1 MFPRRVCRSHE
12 IGGVKVDVNGF
23 LKAVG
28 SVSGSW
34 SLAAYAIAAVIAIF
48 NVAVSNRRK
57 TPTNSLIWGL
67 VVIICILGLA
77 PTVANAYLKH
87 LESEAL
93 TVYRVRTLVLDPEHV
108 PVSGATLRTTAS
120 NETTQTFQGIG
131 IVAVYRATM
140 PANGRVTIYA
150 DLDSAFLHGHT
161 DLELAKD
168 PNPSATIQLRANG
181 NADVSGLVE
190 DNAGHAV
197 SGATVTV
204 LGGESSLTDANGT
217 FVVKTSAAV
226 GQQVR
231 LHVEKVGY
239 HAVDQD
245 HPAGREPVTIVLV
258 RIKRSK

>member
-1 MFPRRVCRSHE
+1 M
-12 IGGVKVDVNGF
+12 DVNGF
-23 LKAVG
+23 LKALG

-34 SLAAYAIAAVIAIF
+34 SLAAYAIAAIIAIL
-48 NVAVSNRRK
+48 NVSISRRSK
-57 TPTNSLIWGL
+57 APTNSLVWAL

-77 PTVANAYLKH
+77 PIVANAYLQH
-87 LESEAL
+87 LEAEAL
-93 TVYRVRTLVLDPEHV
+93 TVYRVRTLVLDTEHV

-120 NETTQTFQGIG
+120 NETTQTYQGIG
-131 IVAVYRATM
+131 IIAIYRATM
-140 PANGRVTIYA
+140 PENGRVTIYA

-161 DLELAKD
+161 ELELVKD
-168 PNPSATIQLRANG
+168 PNPSVTIELKANG

-204 LGGESSLTDANGT
+204 LGGESSSTTQNGT
-217 FVVKTSAAV
+217 FVVKTNASV

-231 LHVEKVGY
+231 LHVEKIGY
-239 HAVDQD
+239 NTVDQD

-258 RIKRSK
+258 RIKRTK